1 MSVIRYELTIRLK
14 TASPLHSGGIDEVVN
29 RLEEG
34 KDRQTVVRRFARD
47 GRDRPILTGR
57 SVKGALRAACRRY
70 LSGQPDGDIAAVL
83 NPAALR
89 RLWGDEGKKSASAP
103 LRAACLTVHTVEL
116 CPAGADG
123 AVGTDGA
130 AGADGAAG
138 ELPSRM
144 GNAIDRYWGS
154 VADGALFEHEYLPA
168 GRPLEIVITAQA
180 GLPDGVD
187 VPAGAVEPATP
198 EQVETLFGL
207 FLGLF
212 RSERIAF
219 GGRQGAG
226 WGRVRP
232 DERPGA
238 GFWTLT
244 RAPLG
249 SCDDLVS
256 WLSGGQDMAG
266 TITPVDCG
274 GPDRMR
280 ITVEWNSPTGILVA
294 DPRISEAELE
304 RKRQEKEKRE
314 RAAQEAGRSGEQ
326 GDVRDDYVPARQ
338 MRTDTAQGERLVLPG
353 SSVRGALRSR
363 ASRIARTI
371 LAARHAPVEDWSDT
385 DVHDQLAGD
394 PVLVRDLFG
403 STEQHG
409 ALTVLDTLAVPGSS
423 RLIPHNAGDRWTGGV
438 AGGALYGEE
447 VHDAQ
452 WGDLTLELNPGSFSP
467 RADADRR
474 RAAWCLLGLVLA
486 ELAAGTLPLG
496 SRGTR
501 GLGQVEVT
509 GIRVE
514 GGPSLGVEDWVL
526 AAPEEGGERSGEEPL
541 AAQILSHL
549 RTVNEGI
556 AASPGAGGGW
566 TGWSS
571 YLCDPEE
578 ARDE

>member
-1 MSVIRYELTIRLK
+1 MSVTRYELTIRLK

-57 SVKGALRAACRRY
+57 SVKGALRAACRRH
-70 LSGQPDGDIAAVL
+70 LEERPNDAVAAVL
-83 NPAALR
+83 TPEALR

-103 LRAACLTVHTVEL
+103 LRAACLTVHTVPLIPE
-116 CPAGADG
+116 ADDAGGADG
-123 AVGTDGA
+123 T
-130 AGADGAAG
+130 
-138 ELPSRM
+138 LPSRM

-168 GRPLEIVITAQA
+168 GKPLEIVITAQA
-180 GLPDGVD
+180 GLPDGVA

-198 EQVETLFGL
+198 EQVETLFEL
-207 FLGLF
+207 LLGLF
-212 RSERIAF
+212 RSERISF
-219 GGRQGAG
+219 GGRRGAG

-232 DERPGA
+232 DARPDA
-238 GFWTLT
+238 DFWTLT
-244 RAPLG
+244 KAPLG

-266 TITPVDCG
+266 AITPVDCG

-280 ITVEWNSPTGILVA
+280 ITIAWNSPTGILVA
-294 DPRISEAELE
+294 DPRLSEAELE
-304 RKRQEKEKRE
+304 RKKQEKEKRE
-314 RAAQEAGRSGEQ
+314 RAAQEADQGGGQ
-326 GDVRDDYVPARQ
+326 GDVRDDYVPAMQ
-338 MRTDTAQGERLVLPG
+338 MCTDTAEGKRLVLPG

-371 LAARHAPVEDWSDT
+371 LAARREPVDDWSDT
-385 DVHDQLAGD
+385 GVHDQLAAD

-403 STEQHG
+403 STEQRG
-409 ALTVLDTLAVPGSS
+409 ALTVLDTLAVP
-423 RLIPHNAGDRWTGGV
+423 RRKPRNIPHNAGDRWTGGV

-452 WGDLTLELNPGSFSP
+452 WGDLTLELDPNSFSP
-467 RADADRR
+467 QANVDRR
-474 RAAWCLLGLVLA
+474 KAAWCLLGLVLA

-501 GLGQVEVT
+501 GLGQVRVT
-509 GIRVE
+509 GIRIA
-514 GGPSLGVEDWVL
+514 GGSSLGVEDWS
-526 AAPEEGGERSGEEPL
+526 APEKGGGGSSEKPL
-541 AAQILSHL
+541 AAQILDRL
-549 RTVNEGI
+549 RAVNEDI
-556 AASPGAGGGW
+556 AASPDAGDNW
-566 TGWSS
+566 TGWFS
-571 YLCDPEE
+571 YLLPEACCQKE
-578 ARDE
+578 ARDD

>member
-1 MSVIRYELTIRLK
+1 MSVTRYELTIRVR

-29 RLEEG
+29 RTEEG
-34 KDRQTVVRRFARD
+34 RDRQTVVRRFARD
-47 GRDRPILTGR
+47 GHDRPILTGR

-70 LSGQPDGDIAAVL
+70 LSGQPDAGVATVL
-83 NPAALR
+83 NPAVLR

-123 AVGTDGA
+123 AVGT
-130 AGADGAAG
+130 DGAAG

-198 EQVETLFGL
+198 EQVETLFEL

-232 DERPGA
+232 DARPGA

-249 SCDDLVS
+249 SCDDLVN

-266 TITPVDCG
+266 TIVPVDCG

-326 GDVRDDYVPARQ
+326 GGVRDDYVPARQ

-371 LAARHAPVEDWSDT
+371 LAARRAPVEDWSDT
-385 DVHDQLAGD
+385 DVHAQLAGD

-452 WGDLTLELNPGSFSP
+452 WGELTLELNPGSFSP
-467 RADADRR
+467 RADVNRR

-486 ELAAGTLPLG
+486 ELAAGALPLG

-514 GGPSLGVEDWVL
+514 GGPSLGVEDWAL
-526 AAPEEGGERSGEEPL
+526 ATPSQDGGAGAGL
-541 AAQILSHL
+541 AEQILDRL
-549 RTVNEGI
+549 RRVNKGI
-556 AASPGAGGGW
+556 AASPGAGDDW

>member
-1 MSVIRYELTIRLK
+1 MSVTRYELTIRVR

-29 RLEEG
+29 RTEEG
-34 KDRQTVVRRFARD
+34 RDRQTVVRRFARD

-70 LSGQPDGDIAAVL
+70 LSGQPDAGVATVL

-123 AVGTDGA
+123 TVGTDGA
-130 AGADGAAG
+130 TG

-198 EQVETLFGL
+198 EQVETLFEL

-212 RSERIAF
+212 GSERIAF

-232 DERPGA
+232 DARPGA

-249 SCDDLVS
+249 SRDDLVN
-256 WLSGGQDMAG
+256 WLSGGQDMTG

-294 DPRISEAELE
+294 DPRRREAELE

-385 DVHDQLAGD
+385 DVHAQLAGD

-452 WGDLTLELNPGSFSP
+452 WGELTLELNPGSFSP
-467 RADADRR
+467 RADVNRR

-486 ELAAGTLPLG
+486 ELAAGALPLG

-514 GGPSLGVEDWVL
+514 GGPSLGVEDWALPAPSQDGGAGAGL
-526 AAPEEGGERSGEEPL
+526 AE
-541 AAQILSHL
+541 QILDRL
-549 RTVNEGI
+549 RRVNKGI
-556 AASPGAGGGW
+556 AASPGAGDNW

>member
-1 MSVIRYELTIRLK
+1 MSVTRYELTIRVR

-29 RLEEG
+29 RTEEG
-34 KDRQTVVRRFARD
+34 RDRQTVVRRFARD

-70 LSGQPDGDIAAVL
+70 LSGQPDAGVATVL

-123 AVGTDGA
+123 TVGT
-130 AGADGAAG
+130 DGAAG

-232 DERPGA
+232 DARPGA

-266 TITPVDCG
+266 TIVPVDCG

-371 LAARHAPVEDWSDT
+371 LAARRAPVEDWSDT
-385 DVHDQLAGD
+385 DVHAQLAGD

-452 WGDLTLELNPGSFSP
+452 WGELTLELNPGSFSP
-467 RADADRR
+467 RADVNRR

-514 GGPSLGVEDWVL
+514 GGPSLGVEDWALPAPSQDGGAGAGL
-526 AAPEEGGERSGEEPL
+526 AE
-541 AAQILSHL
+541 QILDRL
-549 RTVNEGI
+549 RRVNKGI
-556 AASPGAGGGW
+556 AASPGAGDDW

>member
-47 GRDRPILTGR
+47 GNDRPILTGR
-57 SVKGALRAACRRY
+57 SVKGALRAACRRH
-70 LSGQPDGDIAAVL
+70 LEERPDDAVAAVL
-83 NPAALR
+83 TPEALR

-103 LRAACLTVHTVEL
+103 LRAACLTVHTVPLIPE
-116 CPAGADG
+116 ADDAGGADG
-123 AVGTDGA
+123 T
-130 AGADGAAG
+130 
-138 ELPSRM
+138 LPSRM

-168 GRPLEIVITAQA
+168 GKPLTLVITAQA
-180 GLPDGVD
+180 GLPDGVA

-198 EQVETLFGL
+198 EQVETLFEL
-207 FLGLF
+207 LLGLF
-212 RSERIAF
+212 GSERIAF

-232 DERPGA
+232 DARPGA

-256 WLSGGQDMAG
+256 WLSGGQDTAG

-294 DPRISEAELE
+294 DPRRREAELE
-304 RKRQEKEKRE
+304 RKRQEKEARE

-371 LAARHAPVEDWSDT
+371 LAARREPVDDWSNT
-385 DVHDQLAGD
+385 GVHDQLAAD

-403 STEQHG
+403 STEQRG
-409 ALTVLDTLAVPGSS
+409 ALTVLDTLAVP
-423 RLIPHNAGDRWTGGV
+423 RRKPRNIPHNAGDRWTGGV

-452 WGDLTLELNPGSFSP
+452 WGDLTLELDPNSFSP
-467 RADADRR
+467 QANVNRR
-474 RAAWCLLGLVLA
+474 KAAWCLLGLVLA

-501 GLGQVEVT
+501 GLGQVRVT
-509 GIRVE
+509 GIRIA
-514 GGPSLGVEDWVL
+514 GGSSLGVKDWS
-526 AAPEEGGERSGEEPL
+526 APEKGGGGSSEKPL
-541 AAQILSHL
+541 AAQILHRL
-549 RTVNEGI
+549 RAVNEDI
-556 AASPGAGGGW
+556 AASPDAGDNW
-566 TGWSS
+566 TG
-571 YLCDPEE
+571 YLLPEGG
-578 ARDE
+578 AR

>member
-1 MSVIRYELTIRLK
+1 MSVTRYELTIRVR

-29 RLEEG
+29 RTEEG
-34 KDRQTVVRRFARD
+34 RDRQTVVRRFARD

-57 SVKGALRAACRRY
+57 SVKGALRAACQRY
-70 LSGQPDGDIAAVL
+70 LSGQPDAGVTKVL

-103 LRAACLTVHTVEL
+103 LRAACLTVHTVPLIPEADADKGGL
-116 CPAGADG
+116 DAG
-123 AVGTDGA
+123 
-130 AGADGAAG
+130 
-138 ELPSRM
+138 LKSRM

-232 DERPGA
+232 DARPGA

-249 SCDDLVS
+249 SRDDLVN
-256 WLSGGQDMAG
+256 WLNGGQDMAG

-294 DPRISEAELE
+294 DPRRREAELE

-371 LAARHAPVEDWSDT
+371 LAARRAPVEDWSDT
-385 DVHDQLAGD
+385 DVHAQLAGD

-409 ALTVLDTLAVPGSS
+409 ALTVLDTLAIPGSS

-447 VHDAQ
+447 IHDAQ

-467 RADADRR
+467 RADVNRR

-486 ELAAGTLPLG
+486 ELAAGALPLG

-514 GGPSLGVEDWVL
+514 GGPSLGVEDWELPAPTQDGGAGAGL
-526 AAPEEGGERSGEEPL
+526 AG
-541 AAQILSHL
+541 QILDRL
-549 RTVNEGI
+549 RSVNKGI
-556 AASPGAGGGW
+556 AASPGAGDNW

>member
-1 MSVIRYELTIRLK
+1 M
-14 TASPLHSGGIDEVVN
+14 AG
-29 RLEEG
+29 
-34 KDRQTVVRRFARD
+34 
-47 GRDRPILTGR
+47 
-57 SVKGALRAACRRY
+57 GAL
-70 LSGQPDGDIAAVL
+70 
-83 NPAALR
+83 
-89 RLWGDEGKKSASAP
+89 
-103 LRAACLTVHTVEL
+103 
-116 CPAGADG
+116 
-123 AVGTDGA
+123 VGRGC
-130 AGADGAAG
+130 
-138 ELPSRM
+138 
-144 GNAIDRYWGS
+144 
-154 VADGALFEHEYLPA
+154 LPA
-168 GRPLEIVITAQA
+168 GRPLEMVIAGRA

-187 VPAGAVEPATP
+187 VPAGAVKPATP
-198 EQVETLFGL
+198 EQVETLFEL

-212 RSERIAF
+212 GSERIAF

-232 DERPGA
+232 DARPGA

-266 TITPVDCG
+266 TIAPVDCG

-294 DPRISEAELE
+294 DPRRREAELE

-371 LAARHAPVEDWSDT
+371 LAARRAPVEDWSDT
-385 DVHDQLAGD
+385 DVHAQLAGD

-467 RADADRR
+467 RADVNRR

-486 ELAAGTLPLG
+486 ELAAGALPLG

-509 GIRVE
+509 SITITGGRSIGI
-514 GGPSLGVEDWVL
+514 GDQLFSAPSKGAGESVAEQVLG
-526 AAPEEGGERSGEEPL
+526 
-541 AAQILSHL
+541 HL
-549 RTVNEGI
+549 RTVNEEITAG
-556 AASPGAGGGW
+556 PGAN
-566 TGWSS
+566 GWSS
-571 YLCDPEE
+571 YLMGDEE
-578 ARDE
+578 KNHD

>member
-1 MSVIRYELTIRLK
+1 MSVTRYELTIRVR

-29 RLEEG
+29 RTEEG
-34 KDRQTVVRRFARD
+34 RDRQTVVRRFARD

-70 LSGQPDGDIAAVL
+70 LSGQPDAGVATVL

-130 AGADGAAG
+130 AGAAG

-180 GLPDGVD
+180 GLPDGVA

-198 EQVETLFGL
+198 EQIETLFEL
-207 FLGLF
+207 LLGLF

-232 DERPGA
+232 DA
-238 GFWTLT
+238 DFWTLT

-256 WLSGGQDMAG
+256 WLSGGQDTAG

-294 DPRISEAELE
+294 DPRRREAELE

-371 LAARHAPVEDWSDT
+371 LAARRAPVEDWSDT
-385 DVHDQLAGD
+385 DVHAQLAGD

-452 WGDLTLELNPGSFSP
+452 WGELTLELNPGSFSP
-467 RADADRR
+467 RADVNRR

-486 ELAAGTLPLG
+486 ELAAGALPLG

-514 GGPSLGVEDWVL
+514 GGPSLGVEDWAL
-526 AAPEEGGERSGEEPL
+526 AAPSQDGGAGTGL
-541 AAQILSHL
+541 AEQILDRL
-549 RTVNEGI
+549 RRVNKGI
-556 AASPGAGGGW
+556 AASPGAGDDW

>member
-1 MSVIRYELTIRLK
+1 MSVTRYELTIRVR

-29 RLEEG
+29 RTEEG
-34 KDRQTVVRRFARD
+34 RDRQTVVRRFARD

-70 LSGQPDGDIAAVL
+70 LSGQPDAGVAAVL
-83 NPAALR
+83 DPAALR

-130 AGADGAAG
+130 AS

-187 VPAGAVEPATP
+187 VPAGAVKPATP
-198 EQVETLFGL
+198 EQVETLFEL

-232 DERPGA
+232 DARPGA

-249 SCDDLVS
+249 SRDDLVN

-294 DPRISEAELE
+294 DPRRREAELE

-326 GDVRDDYVPARQ
+326 GGVRDDYVPARQ

-371 LAARHAPVEDWSDT
+371 LAARRAPVEDWSDT
-385 DVHDQLAGD
+385 DVHAQLASD

-452 WGDLTLELNPGSFSP
+452 WGELTLELNPGSFSP
-467 RADADRR
+467 RADVNRR

-486 ELAAGTLPLG
+486 ELAAGALPLG

-514 GGPSLGVEDWVL
+514 GGPSLGVEDWALPAPSQDGGAGAGL
-526 AAPEEGGERSGEEPL
+526 AE
-541 AAQILSHL
+541 QILDRL
-549 RTVNEGI
+549 RSVNEDI
-556 AASPGAGGGW
+556 AASPGAGDDW

>member
-1 MSVIRYELTIRLK
+1 MSVTRYELTIRVR

-29 RLEEG
+29 RVEEG
-34 KDRQTVVRRFARD
+34 RDRQTVVRRFARD

-70 LSGQPDGDIAAVL
+70 LSGQPDAGVATVL

-123 AVGTDGA
+123 AVGT
-130 AGADGAAG
+130 DGAAG

-198 EQVETLFGL
+198 EQVETLFEL

-232 DERPGA
+232 DARPEA

-266 TITPVDCG
+266 TIVPVDCG

-294 DPRISEAELE
+294 DPRISEAELK

-314 RAAQEAGRSGEQ
+314 RAAQEAGRSGGQ
-326 GDVRDDYVPARQ
+326 GDVRDDYVPAVQ
-338 MRTDTAQGERLVLPG
+338 MRTDTAEGEQLVLPG

-371 LAARHAPVEDWSDT
+371 LAARRAPVEDWSDT
-385 DVHDQLAGD
+385 DVHAQLAGD

-409 ALTVLDTLAVPGSS
+409 ALTVLDTLAVPQYEP
-423 RLIPHNAGDRWTGGV
+423 RRVPHNAGDRWTGGV

-452 WGDLTLELNPGSFSP
+452 WGELTLELNPGSFSP

-514 GGPSLGVEDWVL
+514 GGPSLGVEDWAL
-526 AAPEEGGERSGEEPL
+526 AAPSQDGGAGAGL
-541 AAQILSHL
+541 AEQILDRL
-549 RTVNEGI
+549 RSVNKDI
-556 AASPGAGGGW
+556 AASPGTGDDW

>member
-1 MSVIRYELTIRLK
+1 MSVTRYELTIRVR

-47 GRDRPILTGR
+47 GNDRPILTGR
-57 SVKGALRAACRRY
+57 SVKGALRAACRRH
-70 LSGQPDGDIAAVL
+70 LSGQPDAGVATVL

-89 RLWGDEGKKSASAP
+89 SLWGDEGKKSASAP

-123 AVGTDGA
+123 TVD
-130 AGADGAAG
+130 ADGAAG

-232 DERPGA
+232 DARPGA

-371 LAARHAPVEDWSDT
+371 LAARRAPVEDWSDT
-385 DVHDQLAGD
+385 DVHAQLAGD

-423 RLIPHNAGDRWTGGV
+423 RLVPHNAGDRWTGGV

-447 VHDAQ
+447 IHDAQ

-467 RADADRR
+467 RADVNRR

-486 ELAAGTLPLG
+486 ELAAGALPLG

-514 GGPSLGVEDWVL
+514 GGPSLGVEDWELPAPSQDGGAGAGL
-526 AAPEEGGERSGEEPL
+526 AG
-541 AAQILSHL
+541 QILDRL
-549 RTVNEGI
+549 RSVNEDI
-556 AASPGAGGGW
+556 VASPGAGDDW

>member
-1 MSVIRYELTIRLK
+1 MSVTRYELTIRVR

-29 RLEEG
+29 RTEEG
-34 KDRQTVVRRFARD
+34 RDRQTVVRRFARD

-70 LSGQPDGDIAAVL
+70 LSGQPDAGVATML

-116 CPAGADG
+116 CLAGADG
-123 AVGTDGA
+123 TVDAD
-130 AGADGAAG
+130 GADGAAG

-198 EQVETLFGL
+198 EQVETLFEL

-232 DERPGA
+232 DARPGA

-294 DPRISEAELE
+294 DPRRREAELE

-314 RAAQEAGRSGEQ
+314 RAAQEAGRSGAPD
-326 GDVRDDYVPARQ
+326 DVRDDYVPARQ

-371 LAARHAPVEDWSDT
+371 LAARRAPVEDWSDT
-385 DVHDQLAGD
+385 DVHAQLAGD

-467 RADADRR
+467 RADVNRR

-509 GIRVE
+509 KISVTGGRSIGIE
-514 GGPSLGVEDWVL
+514 GPPFSAPSKD
-526 AAPEEGGERSGEEPL
+526 AGESVAE
-541 AAQILSHL
+541 QILGRL
-549 RTVNEGI
+549 RTVNKEI
-556 AASPGAGGGW
+556 TASPGAS
-566 TGWSS
+566 GWSS
-571 YLCDPEE
+571 YLTDDEE
-578 ARDE
+578 KKHD

>member
-1 MSVIRYELTIRLK
+1 MSVTRYELTIRVR

-29 RLEEG
+29 RTEEG
-34 KDRQTVVRRFARD
+34 RDRQTVVRRFARD

-57 SVKGALRAACRRY
+57 SVKGALRAACQRY
-70 LSGQPDGDIAAVL
+70 LSGQPDAGVTKVL

-89 RLWGDEGKKSASAP
+89 SLWGDEGKKSASAP
-103 LRAACLTVHTVEL
+103 LRAACLTVHTVPLIPE
-116 CPAGADG
+116 AGADKG
-123 AVGTDGA
+123 GLD
-130 AGADGAAG
+130 AG
-138 ELPSRM
+138 LKSRM

-180 GLPDGVD
+180 GLPDGVA

-198 EQVETLFGL
+198 EQVETLFEL
-207 FLGLF
+207 LLGLF
-212 RSERIAF
+212 GSERIAF

-232 DERPGA
+232 DARPGA

-256 WLSGGQDMAG
+256 WLSGGQDTAG

-294 DPRISEAELE
+294 DPRISEAELK
-304 RKRQEKEKRE
+304 RKRQEKEARE

-371 LAARHAPVEDWSDT
+371 LAARRAPVEDWSDT
-385 DVHDQLAGD
+385 DVHAQLAGD

-409 ALTVLDTLAVPGSS
+409 ALTVLDTLAVPSSS

-452 WGDLTLELNPGSFSP
+452 WGELTLELNPGSFSP
-467 RADADRR
+467 RADVNRR

-486 ELAAGTLPLG
+486 ELAAGALPLG

-514 GGPSLGVEDWVL
+514 GGPSLGVEDWEL
-526 AAPEEGGERSGEEPL
+526 AAPSQDGGAGAGL
-541 AAQILSHL
+541 AGQILDRL
-549 RTVNEGI
+549 RSVNKGI
-556 AASPGAGGGW
+556 AASPGAGDNW

-578 ARDE
+578 VRDE

>member
-1 MSVIRYELTIRLK
+1 MSVTRYELTIRVR

-29 RLEEG
+29 RTEEG
-34 KDRQTVVRRFARD
+34 RDRQTVVRRFARD

-70 LSGQPDGDIAAVL
+70 LSGQPDAGVATVL

-130 AGADGAAG
+130 AGAAG
-138 ELPSRM
+138 ELSSRM

-180 GLPDGVD
+180 GLPDGVA

-198 EQVETLFGL
+198 EQVETLFEL

-232 DERPGA
+232 DARPGA
-238 GFWTLT
+238 DFWTLT

-249 SCDDLVS
+249 SREDLVS

-266 TITPVDCG
+266 TIVPVDCG

-294 DPRISEAELE
+294 DPRISEAELK

-371 LAARHAPVEDWSDT
+371 LAARRAPVEDWSDT
-385 DVHDQLAGD
+385 DVHAQLAGD

-409 ALTVLDTLAVPGSS
+409 ALTVLDTLAVPRSS

-486 ELAAGTLPLG
+486 ELAAGALPLG

-514 GGPSLGVEDWVL
+514 GGPSLGVEDWEF
-526 AAPEEGGERSGEEPL
+526 AAPEEGGGAGAGL
-541 AAQILSHL
+541 AEQILDRL
-549 RTVNEGI
+549 RSVNEDI
-556 AASPGAGGGW
+556 AASPGAGDDW

>member
-1 MSVIRYELTIRLK
+1 MSVTRYELTIRVR
-14 TASPLHSGGIDEVVN
+14 TASPLQSGGIDEVVN

-47 GRDRPILTGR
+47 GNDRPILTGR

-70 LSGQPDGDIAAVL
+70 LSGQPDAGVATVL

-123 AVGTDGA
+123 AVGT
-130 AGADGAAG
+130 DGAAG

-232 DERPGA
+232 DARPGA

-371 LAARHAPVEDWSDT
+371 LAARRAPVEDWSDT
-385 DVHDQLAGD
+385 DVHAQLAGD

-423 RLIPHNAGDRWTGGV
+423 RLVPHNAGDRWTGGV

-447 VHDAQ
+447 IHDAQ

-467 RADADRR
+467 RADVNRR

-486 ELAAGTLPLG
+486 ELAAGALPLG

-514 GGPSLGVEDWVL
+514 GGPSLGVEDWELPAPSQDGGAGAGL
-526 AAPEEGGERSGEEPL
+526 AG
-541 AAQILSHL
+541 QILDRL
-549 RTVNEGI
+549 RSVNEDI
-556 AASPGAGGGW
+556 AASPGAGGDW

>member
-1 MSVIRYELTIRLK
+1 MSVTRYELTIRVR

-29 RLEEG
+29 RTEEG
-34 KDRQTVVRRFARD
+34 RDRQTVVRRFARD

-70 LSGQPDGDIAAVL
+70 LSGQPDGDVAAVL
-83 NPAALR
+83 NARALR

-123 AVGTDGA
+123 AVGT
-130 AGADGAAG
+130 DGAAG

-187 VPAGAVEPATP
+187 VPAGAVKLATP
-198 EQVETLFGL
+198 EQVETLFEL

-232 DERPGA
+232 DARPGA

-249 SCDDLVS
+249 SRDDLVN

-294 DPRISEAELE
+294 DPRLSEAELE
-304 RKRQEKEKRE
+304 RKKQEKEKRE
-314 RAAQEAGRSGEQ
+314 RAAQEADQGGGQ
-326 GDVRDDYVPARQ
+326 GDVRDDYVPAMQ
-338 MRTDTAQGERLVLPG
+338 MCTDTAEGKRLVLPG

-371 LAARHAPVEDWSDT
+371 LAARRAPVEDWSDT
-385 DVHDQLAGD
+385 DVHAQLAGD

-452 WGDLTLELNPGSFSP
+452 WGDLTLELDPNSFSP
-467 RADADRR
+467 QANVDRR
-474 RAAWCLLGLVLA
+474 KAAWCLLGLVLA

-501 GLGQVEVT
+501 GLGQVRVT
-509 GIRVE
+509 GIRIE
-514 GGPSLGVEDWVL
+514 GGSNLGVEDWS
-526 AAPEEGGERSGEEPL
+526 APEKGGGRSSEEPL
-541 AAQILSHL
+541 AAQILDRL
-549 RTVNEGI
+549 RAVNEDI
-556 AASPGAGGGW
+556 AASPDAGDNW

-571 YLCDPEE
+571 YLLPEGGTQ
-578 ARDE
+578 

>member
-1 MSVIRYELTIRLK
+1 MSVTRYELTIRLK

-29 RLEEG
+29 RVEEG
-34 KDRQTVVRRFARD
+34 RDRQTVVRRFARD

-70 LSGQPDGDIAAVL
+70 LSEQPDGDVAAVL

-103 LRAACLTVHTVEL
+103 LRAACLTVHTVPLIPE
-116 CPAGADG
+116 AGADKG
-123 AVGTDGA
+123 GSD
-130 AGADGAAG
+130 AG
-138 ELPSRM
+138 LKSRM

-180 GLPDGVD
+180 GLPDGVA

-198 EQVETLFGL
+198 EQVETLFEL
-207 FLGLF
+207 LLGLF
-212 RSERIAF
+212 GSERIAF

-232 DERPGA
+232 DARPDA
-238 GFWTLT
+238 DFWTLT

-256 WLSGGQDMAG
+256 WLSGGQDTAG

-294 DPRISEAELE
+294 DPRISEAELK

-314 RAAQEAGRSGEQ
+314 RAAQEAGRSGGQ
-326 GDVRDDYVPARQ
+326 GDVRDDYVLAVQ
-338 MRTDTAQGERLVLPG
+338 MRTDTAEGERLVLPG

-409 ALTVLDTLAVPGSS
+409 ALTVLDTLAVPQYEP
-423 RLIPHNAGDRWTGGV
+423 RRVPHNAGDRWTGGV
-438 AGGALYGEE
+438 AEGTLYGEE

-452 WGDLTLELNPGSFSP
+452 WGELTLELNPGSFSP

-486 ELAAGTLPLG
+486 ELAAGALPLG

-509 GIRVE
+509 SIKVE
-514 GGPSLGVEDWVL
+514 GGRSIGIGDQLFSAPSKGAGESVAEQVLG
-526 AAPEEGGERSGEEPL
+526 
-541 AAQILSHL
+541 HL
-549 RTVNEGI
+549 RTVNEKITAG
-556 AASPGAGGGW
+556 PGAN
-566 TGWSS
+566 GWSS
-571 YLCDPEE
+571 YLMDDEE
-578 ARDE
+578 KNHD

>member
-1 MSVIRYELTIRLK
+1 MSVTRYELTIRVR

-29 RLEEG
+29 RTEEG
-34 KDRQTVVRRFARD
+34 RDRQTVVRRFARD

-70 LSGQPDGDIAAVL
+70 LSGQPDAGVATVL

-123 AVGTDGA
+123 AVGT
-130 AGADGAAG
+130 DGAAG

-198 EQVETLFGL
+198 EQVETLFEL

-232 DERPGA
+232 DARPGA

-249 SCDDLVS
+249 SCDDLVN

-266 TITPVDCG
+266 TIVPVDCG

-294 DPRISEAELE
+294 DPRRREAELE

-371 LAARHAPVEDWSDT
+371 LAARRAPVEDWPDT
-385 DVHDQLAGD
+385 DVHAQLAGD

-409 ALTVLDTLAVPGSS
+409 ALTVLDTLAVPQHDP
-423 RLIPHNAGDRWTGGV
+423 RIVPHNAGDRWTGGV

-467 RADADRR
+467 RADVNRR

-486 ELAAGTLPLG
+486 ELAAGALPLG

-509 GIRVE
+509 GIKVE
-514 GGPSLGVEDWVL
+514 GGPSLGVEDWEL
-526 AAPEEGGERSGEEPL
+526 AAPTQDGGAGAGL
-541 AAQILSHL
+541 AEQILDRL
-549 RTVNEGI
+549 RSVNEDI
-556 AASPGAGGGW
+556 AASPGAGDDW

>member
-1 MSVIRYELTIRLK
+1 MSVTRYELTIRLK

-29 RLEEG
+29 RVEEG
-34 KDRQTVVRRFARD
+34 RDRQTVARRFARD

-70 LSGQPDGDIAAVL
+70 LSGQPDAGVAAVL
-83 NPAALR
+83 DPAALR

-103 LRAACLTVHTVEL
+103 LRAACLTVHTVPLIPE
-116 CPAGADG
+116 AGADKG
-123 AVGTDGA
+123 GLD
-130 AGADGAAG
+130 AG
-138 ELPSRM
+138 LKSRM

-168 GRPLEIVITAQA
+168 GKPLEIVITAQA
-180 GLPDGVD
+180 GLPDGVA

-198 EQVETLFGL
+198 EQIETLFEL
-207 FLGLF
+207 LLGLF

-219 GGRQGAG
+219 GGRRGAG

-232 DERPGA
+232 DARPDA
-238 GFWTLT
+238 DFWTLT
-244 RAPLG
+244 KAPLG

-266 TITPVDCG
+266 AITPVDCG

-280 ITVEWNSPTGILVA
+280 ITIAWNSPTGILVA
-294 DPRISEAELE
+294 DPRLSEAELK
-304 RKRQEKEKRE
+304 RKKQEKEKRE
-314 RAAQEAGRSGEQ
+314 RAAQEADQGGGQ
-326 GDVRDDYVPARQ
+326 GDVRDDYVPAMQ
-338 MRTDTAQGERLVLPG
+338 MCTDTAEGKRLVLPG

-371 LAARHAPVEDWSDT
+371 LAARREPVDDWSNT
-385 DVHDQLAGD
+385 GVHDQLAAD

-403 STEQHG
+403 STEQRG
-409 ALTVLDTLAVPGSS
+409 ALTVLDTLAVP
-423 RLIPHNAGDRWTGGV
+423 RRKPRNIPHNAGDRWTGGV

-452 WGDLTLELNPGSFSP
+452 WGDLTLELDPNSFSP
-467 RADADRR
+467 QANVDRR
-474 RAAWCLLGLVLA
+474 KAAWCLLGLVLA

-501 GLGQVEVT
+501 GLGQVRVT
-509 GIRVE
+509 GIRIE
-514 GGPSLGVEDWVL
+514 GGSSLGVEDWS
-526 AAPEEGGERSGEEPL
+526 APEKGGGGSSEKPL
-541 AAQILSHL
+541 AAQILDRL
-549 RTVNEGI
+549 RAVNEDI
-556 AASPGAGGGW
+556 AASPDAGDNW
-566 TGWSS
+566 TGWSF
-571 YLCDPEE
+571 YLLPEACCQKE
-578 ARDE
+578 ARDD

>member
-1 MSVIRYELTIRLK
+1 MSVTRYELTIRVR

-29 RLEEG
+29 RVEEG
-34 KDRQTVVRRFARD
+34 RDRQTVVRRFARD

-70 LSGQPDGDIAAVL
+70 LSGQPDAGVAAVL

-123 AVGTDGA
+123 AVGT
-130 AGADGAAG
+130 DGAAG

-198 EQVETLFGL
+198 EQVETLFEL

-232 DERPGA
+232 DARPGA
-238 GFWTLT
+238 DFWTLT

-294 DPRISEAELE
+294 DPRSREAELE

-371 LAARHAPVEDWSDT
+371 LAARRAPVEDWSDT
-385 DVHDQLAGD
+385 DVHAQLAGD

-467 RADADRR
+467 RADVNRR

-486 ELAAGTLPLG
+486 ELAAGALPLG

-514 GGPSLGVEDWVL
+514 GGPSLGVEDWAL
-526 AAPEEGGERSGEEPL
+526 AAPTQDGERSGGEPL

-549 RTVNEGI
+549 RTVNKGI
-556 AASPGAGGGW
+556 AANPDAGDDW

>member
-1 MSVIRYELTIRLK
+1 MSVTRYELTIRVR

-29 RLEEG
+29 RTEEG
-34 KDRQTVVRRFARD
+34 RDRQTVVRRFARD

-57 SVKGALRAACRRY
+57 SVKGALRAACQRY
-70 LSGQPDGDIAAVL
+70 LSGQPDAGVTKVL

-89 RLWGDEGKKSASAP
+89 SLWGDEGKKSASAP
-103 LRAACLTVHTVEL
+103 LRAACLTVHTVPLIPE
-116 CPAGADG
+116 AGADKG
-123 AVGTDGA
+123 GLD
-130 AGADGAAG
+130 AG
-138 ELPSRM
+138 LKSRM

-180 GLPDGVD
+180 GLPDGVA

-198 EQVETLFGL
+198 EQVETLFEL
-207 FLGLF
+207 LLGLF
-212 RSERIAF
+212 GSERIAF

-232 DERPGA
+232 DARPEA

-256 WLSGGQDMAG
+256 WLSGGQDTAG

-294 DPRISEAELE
+294 DPRRREAELE
-304 RKRQEKEKRE
+304 RKRQEKEARE

-371 LAARHAPVEDWSDT
+371 LAARRAPVEDWSDT
-385 DVHDQLAGD
+385 DVHAQLAGD

-452 WGDLTLELNPGSFSP
+452 WGDLTLELNPGSFSS
-467 RADADRR
+467 RADVNRR

-486 ELAAGTLPLG
+486 ELVAGALPLG

-514 GGPSLGVEDWVL
+514 GGPSLGVEDWAL
-526 AAPEEGGERSGEEPL
+526 AAPTQDGGAGAGL
-541 AAQILSHL
+541 AEQILDRL
-549 RTVNEGI
+549 RSVNEDI
-556 AASPGAGGGW
+556 AASPGAGDNW

>member
-1 MSVIRYELTIRLK
+1 MSVTRYELTIRVR

-29 RLEEG
+29 RTEEG
-34 KDRQTVVRRFARD
+34 RDRQTVVRRFARD

-70 LSGQPDGDIAAVL
+70 LSGQPDAGVATVL

-116 CPAGADG
+116 CPAGADE
-123 AVGTDGA
+123 AVGT
-130 AGADGAAG
+130 DGAAG

-154 VADGALFEHEYLPA
+154 AADGALFEHEYLPA

-232 DERPGA
+232 DARPGA

-266 TITPVDCG
+266 TIVPVDCG

-294 DPRISEAELE
+294 DPRIREDELE

-326 GDVRDDYVPARQ
+326 GGVRDDYVPARQ

-371 LAARHAPVEDWSDT
+371 LAARRAPVEDWSDT
-385 DVHDQLAGD
+385 DVHAQLAGD

-452 WGDLTLELNPGSFSP
+452 WGELTLELNPGSFSP
-467 RADADRR
+467 RADVNRR

-486 ELAAGTLPLG
+486 ELAAGALPLG

-514 GGPSLGVEDWVL
+514 GGPSLGVEDWAL
-526 AAPEEGGERSGEEPL
+526 AAPSQDGGAGAGL
-541 AAQILSHL
+541 AEQILDRL
-549 RTVNEGI
+549 RSVNEDI
-556 AASPGAGGGW
+556 AASPGAGDNW

>member
-1 MSVIRYELTIRLK
+1 MSVTRYELTIRVR

-29 RLEEG
+29 RTEEG
-34 KDRQTVVRRFARD
+34 RDRQTVVRRFARD

-70 LSGQPDGDIAAVL
+70 LSGQPDAGVAAVL
-83 NPAALR
+83 NPAVLR

-103 LRAACLTVHTVEL
+103 LRAACLTGHTVEL

-123 AVGTDGA
+123 AVGT
-130 AGADGAAG
+130 DGAAG

-198 EQVETLFGL
+198 EQVETLFEL

-232 DERPGA
+232 DARPGA

-249 SCDDLVS
+249 SCDDLVN

-266 TITPVDCG
+266 TIDPVDCG

-371 LAARHAPVEDWSDT
+371 LAARRAPVEDWSDT
-385 DVHDQLAGD
+385 DVHAQLAGD

-452 WGDLTLELNPGSFSP
+452 WGELTLELNPGSFSP
-467 RADADRR
+467 RADVNRR

-509 GIRVE
+509 SIKVE
-514 GGPSLGVEDWVL
+514 GGRSIGIGDQLFSAPSKGAGESVAEQVLG
-526 AAPEEGGERSGEEPL
+526 
-541 AAQILSHL
+541 HL
-549 RTVNEGI
+549 RTVNEKITAG
-556 AASPGAGGGW
+556 PGAN
-566 TGWSS
+566 GWSS
-571 YLCDPEE
+571 YLMGDEE
-578 ARDE
+578 KNHD

>member
-1 MSVIRYELTIRLK
+1 MSVTRYELTIRVR

-29 RLEEG
+29 RTEEG
-34 KDRQTVVRRFARD
+34 RDRQTVVRRFARD

-57 SVKGALRAACRRY
+57 SVKGALRAACQRY
-70 LSGQPDGDIAAVL
+70 LSGQPDAGVTKVL

-103 LRAACLTVHTVEL
+103 LRAACLTVHTVPLIPEADADKGGL
-116 CPAGADG
+116 DAG
-123 AVGTDGA
+123 
-130 AGADGAAG
+130 
-138 ELPSRM
+138 LKSRM

-168 GRPLEIVITAQA
+168 GKPLTLVITAQA
-180 GLPDGVD
+180 GLPDGVA

-232 DERPGA
+232 DARPGA

-249 SCDDLVS
+249 SRDDLVN
-256 WLSGGQDMAG
+256 WLNGGQDMAG

-294 DPRISEAELE
+294 DPRRREAELE

-371 LAARHAPVEDWSDT
+371 LAARRAPVEDWSDT
-385 DVHDQLAGD
+385 DVHAQLAGD

-409 ALTVLDTLAVPGSS
+409 ALTVLDTLAIPGSS

-447 VHDAQ
+447 IHDAQ

-467 RADADRR
+467 RADVNRR

-486 ELAAGTLPLG
+486 ELAAGALPLG

-514 GGPSLGVEDWVL
+514 GGPSLGVEDWAL
-526 AAPEEGGERSGEEPL
+526 AAPSQDGGAGAGL
-541 AAQILSHL
+541 AGQILDRL
-549 RTVNEGI
+549 RRVNKGI
-556 AASPGAGGGW
+556 AASPGAGDNW

>member
-1 MSVIRYELTIRLK
+1 MSVTRYELTIRLR

-29 RLEEG
+29 RVEEG
-34 KDRQTVVRRFARD
+34 RDRQTVVRRFARD

-70 LSGQPDGDIAAVL
+70 LSGQPDAGVAAVL

-123 AVGTDGA
+123 AVGT
-130 AGADGAAG
+130 DGAAG

-198 EQVETLFGL
+198 EQVETLFEL

-232 DERPGA
+232 DARPGA
-238 GFWTLT
+238 DFWTLT

-294 DPRISEAELE
+294 DPRSREAELE

-371 LAARHAPVEDWSDT
+371 LAARRAPVEDWSDT
-385 DVHDQLAGD
+385 DVHAQLAGD

-467 RADADRR
+467 RADVNRR

-486 ELAAGTLPLG
+486 ELAAGALPLG

-501 GLGQVEVT
+501 GLGQVRVT

-514 GGPSLGVEDWVL
+514 GGPSLGVEDWAL
-526 AAPEEGGERSGEEPL
+526 AAPEEGGGAGAGL
-541 AAQILSHL
+541 AEQILDRL
-549 RTVNEGI
+549 RSVNEGI

>member
-1 MSVIRYELTIRLK
+1 MSVTRYELTIRVR

-29 RLEEG
+29 RTEEG
-34 KDRQTVVRRFARD
+34 RDRQTVVRRFARD

-57 SVKGALRAACRRY
+57 SVKGALRAACRRH
-70 LSGQPDGDIAAVL
+70 LEERPDDAVAAVL
-83 NPAALR
+83 DPAALR

-116 CPAGADG
+116 CPAGADE
-123 AVGTDGA
+123 AVGT
-130 AGADGAAG
+130 DGAAG

-154 VADGALFEHEYLPA
+154 AADGALFEHEYLPA
-168 GRPLEIVITAQA
+168 GKPLEIVITAQA

-232 DERPGA
+232 DARPGA

-266 TITPVDCG
+266 TIVPVDCG

-326 GDVRDDYVPARQ
+326 GGVRDDYVPARQ

-371 LAARHAPVEDWSDT
+371 LAARRAPVEDWSDT
-385 DVHDQLAGD
+385 DVHAQLAGD

-452 WGDLTLELNPGSFSP
+452 WGDLTLELDPNSFSP
-467 RADADRR
+467 RADVNRR

-486 ELAAGTLPLG
+486 ELAAGALPLG

-514 GGPSLGVEDWVL
+514 GGPSLGVEDWAL
-526 AAPEEGGERSGEEPL
+526 AAPSQDGGAGAGL
-541 AAQILSHL
+541 AEQILDRL
-549 RTVNEGI
+549 RSVNEDI
-556 AASPGAGGGW
+556 AASPGAGDNW

>member
-47 GRDRPILTGR
+47 GNDRPILTGR
-57 SVKGALRAACRRY
+57 SVKGALRAACRRH
-70 LSGQPDGDIAAVL
+70 LEERPNDAVAKVL
-83 NPAALR
+83 TSEALR

-103 LRAACLTVHTVEL
+103 LRAACLTVHTVPLIPE
-116 CPAGADG
+116 ADDAGGADG
-123 AVGTDGA
+123 T
-130 AGADGAAG
+130 
-138 ELPSRM
+138 LPSRM

-168 GRPLEIVITAQA
+168 GKPLTLVITAQA
-180 GLPDGVD
+180 GLPDGVA

-198 EQVETLFGL
+198 EQVETLFEL
-207 FLGLF
+207 LLGLF
-212 RSERIAF
+212 RSERISF
-219 GGRQGAG
+219 GGRRGAG

-232 DERPGA
+232 DVQPDA
-238 GFWTLT
+238 DFWTLT

-266 TITPVDCG
+266 AITPVDCG

-280 ITVEWNSPTGILVA
+280 ITIAWNSPTGILVA
-294 DPRISEAELE
+294 DPRLSEAELE
-304 RKRQEKEKRE
+304 RKKQEKEKRE
-314 RAAQEAGRSGEQ
+314 KAAQKADQGGGQ
-326 GDVRDDYVPARQ
+326 GDVRDDYVPAMQ
-338 MRTDTAQGERLVLPG
+338 MCTDTAEGKRLVLPG

-371 LAARHAPVEDWSDT
+371 LAARHAPVADWSNT
-385 DVHDQLAGD
+385 GVHDQLAAD

-403 STEQHG
+403 STEQRG
-409 ALTVLDTLAVPGSS
+409 ALTVLDTLAVP
-423 RLIPHNAGDRWTGGV
+423 RRKPRNIPHNAGDRWTGGV

-452 WGDLTLELNPGSFSP
+452 WGDLTLELDPNSFSP
-467 RADADRR
+467 QADVNRR
-474 RAAWCLLGLVLA
+474 KAAWCLLGLVLA

-501 GLGQVEVT
+501 GLGQVRVT
-509 GIRVE
+509 GIRIE
-514 GGPSLGVEDWVL
+514 GGSSLGVEDWS
-526 AAPEEGGERSGEEPL
+526 APEKGGGGSSEKPL
-541 AAQILSHL
+541 AAQILHRL
-549 RTVNEGI
+549 RAVNEDI
-556 AASPGAGGGW
+556 AASPDAGDNW
-566 TGWSS
+566 TG
-571 YLCDPEE
+571 YLLPEGG
-578 ARDE
+578 AR

>member
-1 MSVIRYELTIRLK
+1 MSVTRYELTIRVR

-29 RLEEG
+29 RTEEG
-34 KDRQTVVRRFARD
+34 RDRQTVVRRFARD

-70 LSGQPDGDIAAVL
+70 LSGQPDAGVATVL

-103 LRAACLTVHTVEL
+103 LRAACLTVHTVPLIPETGG
-116 CPAGADG
+116 PGQD
-123 AVGTDGA
+123 AVGPDGT
-130 AGADGAAG
+130 
-138 ELPSRM
+138 LPSRM

-168 GRPLEIVITAQA
+168 GRPLELVITAQA
-180 GLPDGVD
+180 GLPDGVA

-198 EQVETLFGL
+198 EQVETLFEL

-232 DERPGA
+232 DAQPGA

-294 DPRISEAELE
+294 DPRISEAELK
-304 RKRQEKEKRE
+304 RKRQEKEARE
-314 RAAQEAGRSGEQ
+314 RAAQEAGRSGGQ

-409 ALTVLDTLAVPGSS
+409 ALTVLDTLAVPQYEP
-423 RLIPHNAGDRWTGGV
+423 RRVPHNAGDRWTGGV

-452 WGDLTLELNPGSFSP
+452 WGELTLELNPGSFSP
-467 RADADRR
+467 RADVNRR

-486 ELAAGTLPLG
+486 ELAAGALPLG

-514 GGPSLGVEDWVL
+514 GGPSLGVEDWAL
-526 AAPEEGGERSGEEPL
+526 AAPTQDGGAGAGL
-541 AAQILSHL
+541 AEQILDRL
-549 RTVNEGI
+549 RSVNEGI
-556 AASPGAGGGW
+556 AASPGAGDDW

>member
-29 RLEEG
+29 RTEEG
-34 KDRQTVVRRFARD
+34 RDRQTVVRRFARD

-57 SVKGALRAACRRY
+57 SVKGALRAACRRH
-70 LSGQPDGDIAAVL
+70 LEERPDDAVAAVL
-83 NPAALR
+83 DPAALR

-103 LRAACLTVHTVEL
+103 LRAACLTVHTVPLIPE
-116 CPAGADG
+116 ADDAGKGGADG
-123 AVGTDGA
+123 T
-130 AGADGAAG
+130 
-138 ELPSRM
+138 LPSRM

-232 DERPGA
+232 DARPGA
-238 GFWTLT
+238 DFWTLT

-249 SCDDLVS
+249 SCDDLVN

-294 DPRISEAELE
+294 DPRRREAELE

-314 RAAQEAGRSGEQ
+314 RAAQEAGRSGGQ
-326 GDVRDDYVPARQ
+326 GDVRDDYVPAVQ

-371 LAARHAPVEDWSDT
+371 LAARCAPVEDWSDT
-385 DVHDQLAGD
+385 DVHAQLAGD

-467 RADADRR
+467 RADVNRR

-486 ELAAGTLPLG
+486 ELAAGALPLG

-509 GIRVE
+509 GIKVE
-514 GGPSLGVEDWVL
+514 GGSSLGVEDWAL
-526 AAPEEGGERSGEEPL
+526 AAPTQDGGAGAGL
-541 AAQILSHL
+541 AEQILDRL
-549 RTVNEGI
+549 RSVNEDI
-556 AASPGAGGGW
+556 VASPGAGDDW

>member
-57 SVKGALRAACRRY
+57 SVKGALRAACRRH
-70 LSGQPDGDIAAVL
+70 LEERPNDAVAAVL
-83 NPAALR
+83 TPEALR

-103 LRAACLTVHTVEL
+103 LRAACLTVHTVPLIPE
-116 CPAGADG
+116 ADDAGGADG
-123 AVGTDGA
+123 T
-130 AGADGAAG
+130 
-138 ELPSRM
+138 LPSRM

-168 GRPLEIVITAQA
+168 GKPLTLVITAQA
-180 GLPDGVD
+180 GLPDGVA

-198 EQVETLFGL
+198 EQIETLFEL
-207 FLGLF
+207 LLGLF
-212 RSERIAF
+212 RSERISF
-219 GGRQGAG
+219 GGRRGAG

-232 DERPGA
+232 DARPEA
-238 GFWTLT
+238 SFWTLT

-249 SCDDLVS
+249 SCDDLVR
-256 WLSGGQDMAG
+256 WLSGGQNTAG
-266 TITPVDCG
+266 EIAPVDCG

-314 RAAQEAGRSGEQ
+314 RAAQEAGRSGAPD
-326 GDVRDDYVPARQ
+326 DVRDDYVPARQ

-371 LAARHAPVEDWSDT
+371 LAARREPVADWSNT
-385 DVHDQLAGD
+385 GVHDQLATD

-403 STEQHG
+403 STEQRG
-409 ALTVLDTLAVPGSS
+409 ALTVLDTLAVP
-423 RLIPHNAGDRWTGGV
+423 RRKPRNIPHNAGDRWTGGV

-452 WGDLTLELNPGSFSP
+452 WGDLTLELDPNSFSP
-467 RADADRR
+467 QANVNRR
-474 RAAWCLLGLVLA
+474 KAAWCLLGLVLA

-501 GLGQVEVT
+501 GLGQVRVT
-509 GIRVE
+509 GIRIA
-514 GGPSLGVEDWVL
+514 GGSSLGVEDWS
-526 AAPEEGGERSGEEPL
+526 APEKGGGGSSEKPL
-541 AAQILSHL
+541 AAQILHRL
-549 RTVNEGI
+549 RAVNEDI
-556 AASPGAGGGW
+556 AASPDAGDNW

-571 YLCDPEE
+571 YLLPEACCQKE
-578 ARDE
+578 ARDD

>member
-1 MSVIRYELTIRLK
+1 MSVTRYELTIRVR

-29 RLEEG
+29 RTEEG
-34 KDRQTVVRRFARD
+34 RDRQTVVRRFARD

-70 LSGQPDGDIAAVL
+70 LSGQPDAGVATVL

-89 RLWGDEGKKSASAP
+89 SLWGDEGKKSASAP

-123 AVGTDGA
+123 AAGT
-130 AGADGAAG
+130 DGAAG

-168 GRPLEIVITAQA
+168 GKPLALVITAQA
-180 GLPDGVD
+180 GLPDGVA

-212 RSERIAF
+212 GSERVAF

-232 DERPGA
+232 DARPGA
-238 GFWTLT
+238 GCWTLT

-249 SCDDLVS
+249 SCDDLVN

-266 TITPVDCG
+266 TIAPVDCG

-294 DPRISEAELE
+294 DPRISEAELK

-314 RAAQEAGRSGEQ
+314 RAAQEAGRSGEPD
-326 GDVRDDYVPARQ
+326 DVRDDYVPAGQ

-371 LAARHAPVEDWSDT
+371 LAARRAPVEDWSDT
-385 DVHDQLAGD
+385 DVHAQLAGD

-409 ALTVLDTLAVPGSS
+409 ALTVLDTLAVPRSS

-467 RADADRR
+467 RADVNRR

-486 ELAAGTLPLG
+486 ELAAGALPLG

-509 GIRVE
+509 RIKVE
-514 GGPSLGVEDWVL
+514 GGPSLGVEDWAL
-526 AAPEEGGERSGEEPL
+526 AAPTQDGGAGAGL
-541 AAQILSHL
+541 AGQILDRL
-549 RTVNEGI
+549 RRVNKGI
-556 AASPGAGGGW
+556 AASPGAGDDW

-578 ARDE
+578 ACDE

>member
-70 LSGQPDGDIAAVL
+70 LSGQPDAGVAAAL
-83 NPAALR
+83 DPAALR
-89 RLWGDEGKKSASAP
+89 CLWGDEGKKSASAP
-103 LRAACLTVHTVEL
+103 LRAACLTVHTVPLIPE
-116 CPAGADG
+116 AGADKG
-123 AVGTDGA
+123 GLD
-130 AGADGAAG
+130 AG
-138 ELPSRM
+138 LKSRM

-180 GLPDGVD
+180 GLPDGVA

-198 EQVETLFGL
+198 EQIETLFEL

-232 DERPGA
+232 DARPGA

-266 TITPVDCG
+266 TIVPVDCG

-294 DPRISEAELE
+294 DPRISEAELK

-314 RAAQEAGRSGEQ
+314 RAAQEADQGGGQ
-326 GDVRDDYVPARQ
+326 GDVRDDYVPAMQ
-338 MRTDTAQGERLVLPG
+338 MCTDTAEGKRLVLPG

-371 LAARHAPVEDWSDT
+371 LAARHAPVDDWSNT
-385 DVHDQLAGD
+385 GVHDQLAAD

-403 STEQHG
+403 STEQRG
-409 ALTVLDTLAVPGSS
+409 ALTVLDTLAVP
-423 RLIPHNAGDRWTGGV
+423 RRKPRNIPHNAGDRWTGGV

-452 WGDLTLELNPGSFSP
+452 WGDLTLELDPNSFSP
-467 RADADRR
+467 QANVNRR
-474 RAAWCLLGLVLA
+474 KAAWCLLGLVLA

-501 GLGQVEVT
+501 GLGQVRVT
-509 GIRVE
+509 GIRIE
-514 GGPSLGVEDWVL
+514 GGSSLGVEDWS
-526 AAPEEGGERSGEEPL
+526 APEKGGGRSGEEPL

-549 RTVNEGI
+549 QTVNEKI
-556 AASPGAGGGW
+556 AASPDAGDNW

-571 YLCDPEE
+571 YLLPEGGTQ
-578 ARDE
+578 

>member
-1 MSVIRYELTIRLK
+1 MSVTRYELTIRVR

-29 RLEEG
+29 RTEEG
-34 KDRQTVVRRFARD
+34 RDRQTVVRRFARD

-70 LSGQPDGDIAAVL
+70 LSGQPDAGVATVL

-123 AVGTDGA
+123 TVGTDGA
-130 AGADGAAG
+130 TG

-198 EQVETLFGL
+198 EQVETLFEL

-212 RSERIAF
+212 GSERIAF

-232 DERPGA
+232 DARPGA

-249 SCDDLVS
+249 SRDDLVN
-256 WLSGGQDMAG
+256 WLSGGQDMTG

-294 DPRISEAELE
+294 DPRRREAELE

-314 RAAQEAGRSGEQ
+314 RAAQEAGRSGEPD
-326 GDVRDDYVPARQ
+326 DVRDDYVPARQ
-338 MRTDTAQGERLVLPG
+338 MTTDTAQGERLVLPG

-371 LAARHAPVEDWSDT
+371 LAARRAPVEDWSDT
-385 DVHDQLAGD
+385 NVHAQLAGD

-452 WGDLTLELNPGSFSP
+452 WGELTLELNPGSFSP
-467 RADADRR
+467 RADVNRR

-486 ELAAGTLPLG
+486 ELAAGALPLG

-514 GGPSLGVEDWVL
+514 GGPSLGVEDWALPAPSQDGGAGAGL
-526 AAPEEGGERSGEEPL
+526 AE
-541 AAQILSHL
+541 QILDRL
-549 RTVNEGI
+549 RRVNKGI
-556 AASPGAGGGW
+556 AASPGAGDNW

>member
-123 AVGTDGA
+123 TVD
-130 AGADGAAG
+130 ADGAAG

-232 DERPGA
+232 DARPGA

-314 RAAQEAGRSGEQ
+314 RAAQEAGRSGEPD
-326 GDVRDDYVPARQ
+326 DVRDDYVPARQ

-371 LAARHAPVEDWSDT
+371 LAARRAPVEDWSDT
-385 DVHDQLAGD
+385 DVHAQLAGD

-423 RLIPHNAGDRWTGGV
+423 RLVPHNAGDRWTGGV

-447 VHDAQ
+447 IHDAQ

-467 RADADRR
+467 RADVNRR

-509 GIRVE
+509 SIKVE
-514 GGPSLGVEDWVL
+514 GGRSIGIGDQLFSAPSKGAGESVAEQVLG
-526 AAPEEGGERSGEEPL
+526 
-541 AAQILSHL
+541 HL
-549 RTVNEGI
+549 RTVNEEITAG
-556 AASPGAGGGW
+556 PGAN
-566 TGWSS
+566 GWSS
-571 YLCDPEE
+571 YLMGDEE
-578 ARDE
+578 KSHD

>member
-1 MSVIRYELTIRLK
+1 MSVTRYELTIRVR

-29 RLEEG
+29 RTEEG
-34 KDRQTVVRRFARD
+34 RDRQTVVRRFARD

-70 LSGQPDGDIAAVL
+70 LSGQPDAGAATVL

-103 LRAACLTVHTVEL
+103 LRAACLTVHTVPLIPEADADKGGL
-116 CPAGADG
+116 DAG
-123 AVGTDGA
+123 
-130 AGADGAAG
+130 
-138 ELPSRM
+138 LKSRM

-198 EQVETLFGL
+198 EQVETLFEL
-207 FLGLF
+207 LLGLF
-212 RSERIAF
+212 GSERIAF

-232 DERPGA
+232 NARPDA
-238 GFWTLT
+238 DFWTLT

-266 TITPVDCG
+266 TIDPVDCG

-326 GDVRDDYVPARQ
+326 GGVRDDYVPARQ

-371 LAARHAPVEDWSDT
+371 LAARRAPVEDWSDT
-385 DVHDQLAGD
+385 DVHAQLAGD

-452 WGDLTLELNPGSFSP
+452 WGELTLELNPGSFSP
-467 RADADRR
+467 RADVNRR

-486 ELAAGTLPLG
+486 ELAAGALPLG

-509 GIRVE
+509 GIKVE
-514 GGPSLGVEDWVL
+514 GGPSLGVEDWAL
-526 AAPEEGGERSGEEPL
+526 AAPTQDGGAGAGL
-541 AAQILSHL
+541 AGQILDRL
-549 RTVNEGI
+549 RRVNKGI
-556 AASPGAGGGW
+556 AASPGAGDDW

-578 ARDE
+578 ACDE

>member
-70 LSGQPDGDIAAVL
+70 LSGQPDAGVAAVL
-83 NPAALR
+83 DPEALR

-103 LRAACLTVHTVEL
+103 LRAACLTVHTVPLIPE
-116 CPAGADG
+116 ADDAGKGGADD
-123 AVGTDGA
+123 A
-130 AGADGAAG
+130 
-138 ELPSRM
+138 LPSRM

-168 GRPLEIVITAQA
+168 GKPLEIVITAQA
-180 GLPDGVD
+180 GLPNGVD
-187 VPAGAVEPATP
+187 VPADAVEPATP

-212 RSERIAF
+212 GSERISF
-219 GGRQGAG
+219 GGRRGAG

-232 DERPGA
+232 DVRPDA
-238 GFWTLT
+238 DFWTLT

-266 TITPVDCG
+266 AITPVDCG

-280 ITVEWNSPTGILVA
+280 ITIAWNSPTGILVA
-294 DPRISEAELE
+294 DPRLSEAELE
-304 RKRQEKEKRE
+304 RKKQEKRE
-314 RAAQEAGRSGEQ
+314 KEERGEKSAQKADQGDRQ
-326 GDVRDDYVPARQ
+326 GDVRDDYVPAMQ
-338 MRTDTAQGERLVLPG
+338 MCTDTAEGERLVLPG

-371 LAARHAPVEDWSDT
+371 LAARHAPVDDWSDT
-385 DVHDQLAGD
+385 GVHDQLAAD

-403 STEQHG
+403 STEQRG
-409 ALTVLDTLAVPGSS
+409 ALTVLDTLAASNGAS
-423 RLIPHNAGDRWTGGV
+423 RKITHNAGDRWTGGV

-447 VHDAQ
+447 VHDSQ
-452 WGDLTLELNPGSFSP
+452 WGDLTLELDPSSFSP
-467 RADADRR
+467 QADVNRR
-474 RAAWCLLGLVLA
+474 KAAWCLLGLVLA

-501 GLGQVEVT
+501 GLGQVRVT
-509 GIRVE
+509 GIRIE
-514 GGPSLGVEDWVL
+514 GGSSLGVEDWS
-526 AAPEEGGERSGEEPL
+526 APEKGGGRSGEEPL

-549 RTVNEGI
+549 QTVNEKI
-556 AASPGAGGGW
+556 AVSPGAGDNW

-571 YLCDPEE
+571 YLLPEACCQKE
-578 ARDE
+578 ARDD